1 MERMNIEHKIYLV
14 ESKIPK
20 NPETREMD
28 KFILILNECVKD
40 GDIIIDSM
48 SQIDNKYERSI
59 KVKHDKKTTIITETD
74 DNWKSMFGLLNV
86 TNRIDDGDIHRE
98 ENQGMQSAMSAVLI
112 VYQWLL

>member
-20 NPETREMD
+20 NPETREID
-28 KFILILNECVKD
+28 KFIIILNECVKD

-48 SQIDNKYERSI
+48 YQIDNKYERSVKI
-59 KVKHDKKTTIITETD
+59 KHGKKTTIITETD
-74 DNWKSMFGLLNV
+74 DNWKSMFGLLTV
-86 TNRIDDGDIHRE
+86 TNIIDDGDIHKE

-112 VYQWLL
+112 VYLWLL